1 MKVQEFIEYMGKTV
15 NSTMKNEHIINL
27 AKNALEVKNYIPIKE
42 KKDLIDNIIEKCI
55 YFENGTFRIDSI
67 DSYIYFTMLTID
79 AYTNIEID
87 DIEECFDTLS
97 ESGLMPIVI
106 ASLGQEYQDVQTFLN
121 MKRNEIMEN
130 NSVEMQVA
138 KFFESAL
145 ETVGDF
151 SEGIM
156 EVLKNV
162 NIDNESVINAINM
175 FVNR

>member
-15 NSTMKNEHIINL
+15 NSTMKNDHVINL
-27 AKNALEVKNYIPIKE
+27 AKKALEVKDYIPIKE

-67 DSYIYFTMLTID
+67 DSYIYFTIFTID

-87 DIEECFDTLS
+87 DIEECFDILS

-106 ASLGQEYQDVQTFLN
+106 AALGQEYQDVQTFLN
-121 MKRNEIMEN
+121 MKCNEIMEN

-138 KFFESAL
+138 KFLESAL
-145 ETVGDF
+145 ETVSDF